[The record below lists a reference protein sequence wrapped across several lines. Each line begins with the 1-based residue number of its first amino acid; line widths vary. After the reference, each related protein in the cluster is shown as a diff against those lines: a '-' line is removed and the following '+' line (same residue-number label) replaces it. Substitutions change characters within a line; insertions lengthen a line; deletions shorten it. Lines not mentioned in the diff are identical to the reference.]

1 MKLLYVISTTHL
13 DGATLSFLSLIK
25 GMREKGAQLI
35 IVIPDSRN
43 ELLGILDNL
52 KLKYYKIPFTYRS
65 YPNIDGISSFFKFG
79 YRLIKRVYVN
89 IKAKNRLV
97 KIMRLEKPN
106 IVHTNVGPL
115 HIGYEA
121 CLKTKIPHVWH
132 IREYGDLDF
141 KIYEFPSKHAFH
153 RRLKNSYVITITK
166 ALLEYNHLKESYKH
180 RVIYNG
186 VRRKTETSF
195 SNRKEK
201 FFLCASRVSKEKGH
215 ERIIKIFS
223 IFYQSHPDYKLVILG
238 NGDINFIKELK
249 QQSKI
254 LGCGDAVEF
263 MGFQQNVS
271 DYMYKAK
278 ALLVASP
285 AEGFGRMTAE
295 AAFNG
300 CIVIGMNTGGT
311 KEILNIIGGY
321 SYINDQEMLN
331 AMKEVVLLTEEKY
344 KEIALRSQKN
354 AQEFFSEESYI
365 DKIYNFYN
373 DIIVD

>member
-1 MKLLYVISTTHL
+1 MKLLYIISTTHI
-13 DGATLSFLSLIK
+13 DGATLSFLTLIK
-25 GMREKGAQLI
+25 GMQEKGVQSI
-35 IVIPDSRN
+35 IVVPDSRN
-43 ELLGILDNL
+43 QLLGILDNL
-52 KLKYYKIPFTYRS
+52 KIKYYKIPFTYRS
-65 YPNIDGISSFFKFG
+65 YPNITNIDSFFKFS
-79 YRLIKRVYVN
+79 YRLIKMAYIN
-89 IKAKNRLV
+89 IKAKNRIV
-97 KIMRLEKPN
+97 KIINLEKPD

-121 CLKTKIPHVWH
+121 CLKAKVPHVWH

-141 KIYEFPSKHAFH
+141 KIYEFPSKRSFH
-153 RRLKNSYVITITK
+153 RRLQNSYVITITK
-166 ALLEYNHLKESYKH
+166 ALLEYNHLKESYKY

-186 VRRKTETSF
+186 VGRKNETNF
-195 SNRKEK
+195 SSKKEK

-223 IFYQSHPDYKLVILG
+223 IFYQSHSNYKLVILG
-238 NGDINFIKELK
+238 DGDINFIEELR
-249 QQSKI
+249 QQSKK

-263 MGFQQNVS
+263 KGFQQNVS

-321 SYINDQEMLN
+321 SYMKDEEMLN

-344 KEIALRSQKN
+344 KEIALKSQKN
-354 AQEFFSEESYI
+354 AQAFFSEESYI
-365 DKIYNFYN
+365 DKIYSFYN
-373 DIIVD
+373 DIVGN